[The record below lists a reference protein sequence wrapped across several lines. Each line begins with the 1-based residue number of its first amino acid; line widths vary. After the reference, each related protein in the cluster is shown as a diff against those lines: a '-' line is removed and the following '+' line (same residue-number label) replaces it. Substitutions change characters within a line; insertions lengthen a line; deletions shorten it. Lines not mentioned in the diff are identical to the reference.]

1 MKNRMLQGVSLQ
13 TVIENKE
20 AVTEENEQKFWN
32 S

>member
-1 MKNRMLQGVSLQ
+1 MKNCMLQGVSLQ

-20 AVTEENEQKFWN
+20 AVTEEDEQKFWT